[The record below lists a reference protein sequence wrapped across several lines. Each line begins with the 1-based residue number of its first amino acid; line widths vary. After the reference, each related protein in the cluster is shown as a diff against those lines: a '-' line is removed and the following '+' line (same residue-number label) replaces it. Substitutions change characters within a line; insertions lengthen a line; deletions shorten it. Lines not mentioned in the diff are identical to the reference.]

1 MDAFLSNL
9 RRVQRLSTESRR
21 GKAAKRQVHDWLL
34 QAASIVAVVSEIVF
48 GASSA
53 WQPGAAHPADSNQ
66 STADTEKQQE
76 ELEALVILIEEEW
89 VKESLWGV
97 PTSNEYSWQGND
109 SQAQHLT
116 PQARLCSCCLL
127 YTYPLR

>member
-1 MDAFLSNL
+1 M
-9 RRVQRLSTESRR
+9 
-21 GKAAKRQVHDWLL
+21 RQVHEWRL
-34 QAASIVAVVSEIVF
+34 QAASIVAVSSEIVF

-66 STADTEKQQE
+66 STADKEKQQE

-97 PTSNEYSWQGND
+97 PTSNEHSWQEND
-109 SQAQHLT
+109 IKAQHLT
-116 PQARLCSCCLL
+116 PQARLWPCCPLC
-127 YTYPLR
+127 TYPPQ